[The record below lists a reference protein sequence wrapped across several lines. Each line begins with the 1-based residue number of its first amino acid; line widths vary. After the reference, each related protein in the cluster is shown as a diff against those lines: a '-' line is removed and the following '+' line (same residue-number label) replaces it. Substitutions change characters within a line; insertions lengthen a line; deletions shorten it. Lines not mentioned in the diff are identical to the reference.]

1 MNKIILASGNRG
13 KLEELR
19 AMLAEL
25 GIEVLS
31 QGDFDIPGAEETGAT
46 FVENALLKAFHAA
59 AHAGLPAIADD
70 SGLCVDAL
78 DGAPGIHSARYAGD
92 GGDAANNAKLLDALA
107 GLPEERRG
115 SHFHSTVV
123 FVRHAADPAPM
134 VCQGDWHGR
143 VLTAPRGEGGFGYDP
158 LFWVPAENASA
169 AELPP
174 GRKNAISHRGQAMQA
189 LLMRLT
195 QIRRLTTEAQSTQ
208 SMKSC

>member
-1 MNKIILASGNRG
+1 MNKIVLASGNRG

-19 AMLAEL
+19 AMLADL
-25 GIEVLS
+25 GVEVLS
-31 QGDFDIPGAEETGAT
+31 QDDFDIPGAEETGAT
-46 FVENALLKAFHAA
+46 FVENALLKARHAA

-78 DGAPGIHSARYAGD
+78 DGGPGIHSARYADD

-107 GLPEERRG
+107 GLPDERRG
-115 SHFHSTVV
+115 AHFHSTVV

-134 VCQGDWHGR
+134 VCQGDWRGR

-158 LFWVPAENASA
+158 LFWVPDENASA

-174 GRKNAISHRGQAMQA
+174 GRKNAISHRGQAMRA
-189 LLMRLT
+189 LLERLA
-195 QIRRLTTEAQSTQ
+195 QARREG
-208 SMKSC
+208 